1 MRFIEYLFFK
11 YYNWQVKVG
20 NGCIASFGAIC
31 FMTFCIMFYCL
42 DILMFMSYFIGKI
55 TIPKYILLVMFLS
68 VLIIL
73 YFSLVYHGKN
83 MQIVESHKE
92 EWTGKKHLG
101 AILFPIIAFIWFYV
115 GCIIKMLMNQ
125 GRL

>member
-83 MQIVESHKE
+83 MQIVESHGSVSTSVSE
-92 EWTGKKHLG
+92 VCRLQGCG
-101 AILFPIIAFIWFYV
+101 AKLDKYFHFNHCF
-115 GCIIKMLMNQ
+115 
-125 GRL
+125 